1 MAETKKLYRSRT
13 NRVIGGVCGGLADYF
28 DIDST
33 IVRIVAVIIAIW
45 GGVGVFAYI
54 IGLIVIPEEPV
65 KGNKKM
71 TDKNKKDNFSEKVET
86 AAQQVKDELKKDPAK
101 GQWIGGLILITLGS
115 LFLVNQFIPALDF
128 GKIWPVILIVIGAYV
143 IANNA
148 RR

>member
-13 NRVIGGVCGGLADYF
+13 DRVIGGVCGGLAEYF

-65 KGNKKM
+65 KGEKKM
-71 TDKNKKDNFSEKVET
+71 AGKNKKDDFSEKVEA
-86 AAQQVKDELKKDPAK
+86 AAQQVKSELKKDPAK
-101 GQWIGGLILITLGS
+101 GQWIGGLILITLGV

-128 GKIWPVILIVIGAYV
+128 GKLWPVILIVIGAYV

>member
-13 NRVIGGVCGGLADYF
+13 DRVIGGVCGGLADYF

-45 GGVGVFAYI
+45 GGVGVFVYI

-71 TDKNKKDNFSEKVET
+71 TDKNKKDDFSEKVET

-128 GKIWPVILIVIGAYV
+128 GKLWPVILIVIGAYV